1 MFKKMKTKVLAL
13 SVILTAVVSGSAN
26 AAVPAEASTALTGVL
41 TDATALIGEGWP
53 VIAGIV
59 VSFVLFKIF
68 KRVVSAST

>member
-1 MFKKMKTKVLAL
+1 MFKNIKSKLAVVLA
-13 SVILTAVVSGSAN
+13 TVVATGSAN

-41 TDATALIGEGWP
+41 TDGLALIGEGWP

-59 VSFVLFKIF
+59 TAFVLFKVF

>member
-1 MFKKMKTKVLAL
+1 MFNRMKKIGLGLMAMVAGT
-13 SVILTAVVSGSAN
+13 TAAN
-26 AAVPAEASTALTGVL
+26 AAVPAEASTALSGVL
-41 TDATALIGEGWP
+41 TDALALIGEGWP

>member
-1 MFKKMKTKVLAL
+1 MSIVAMVLAT
-13 SVILTAVVSGSAN
+13 SSAH

-41 TDATALIGEGWP
+41 TDATALIAEGWP

-68 KRVVSAST
+68 KRVISAST